1 MHFLRGETSQIFVV
15 TFVSKVKLIVY
26 QPGIFFL
33 KQFLKDAFHFVSVLV
48 ITFVFGTSSMKKSDR
63 HLMPRLNS
71 WRSFSKC
78 DLMV

>member
-1 MHFLRGETSQIFVV
+1 MHFLRGETAQIFVV
-15 TFVSKVKLIVY
+15 ILIQKVKLVVY
-26 QPGIFFL
+26 QSGIFFL
-33 KQFLKDAFHFVSVLV
+33 KHLLEYTFLFVSVLV